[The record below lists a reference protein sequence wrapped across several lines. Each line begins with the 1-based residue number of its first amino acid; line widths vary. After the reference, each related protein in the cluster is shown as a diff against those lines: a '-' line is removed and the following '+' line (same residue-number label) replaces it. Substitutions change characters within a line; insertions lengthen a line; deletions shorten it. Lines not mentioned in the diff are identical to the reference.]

1 MPVSGLELNRF
12 KPTRNCL
19 LLATSCINCLNS
31 DDTFDLIIELFEPV
45 DELLEEVEDFCF
57 RLFTLVEVTDC
68 GRAYME
74 LEKKRSNE

>member
-1 MPVSGLELNRF
+1 
-12 KPTRNCL
+12 
-19 LLATSCINCLNS
+19 LNS

-74 LEKKRSNE
+74 LEKKKSNE